1 MGENTTTNNKT
12 TKNST
17 NTTTNKNKD
26 GNSTSKFVDKSKS
39 NKKEE
44 QQEITEGNT
53 SDMGVA
59 TDIRK
64 NFGVIK
70 ERVLEKL
77 AAASVPVDALDNARH
92 FLEGVVRDVTVA
104 AQGLTKDALH
114 RIKTHLVDIMPSLS
128 PAITRKVF
136 LSLSHTIMLCNC
148 DFLIEP
154 KCGVSS

>member
-26 GNSTSKFVDKSKS
+26 GNSTSKFVDKS

-148 DFLIEP
+148 DFLIGP
-154 KCGVSS
+154 KFGVSS

>member
-26 GNSTSKFVDKSKS
+26 GNSTSKFVDKS

-136 LSLSHTIMLCNC
+136 LSL
-148 DFLIEP
+148 FLIQL
-154 KCGVSS
+154 